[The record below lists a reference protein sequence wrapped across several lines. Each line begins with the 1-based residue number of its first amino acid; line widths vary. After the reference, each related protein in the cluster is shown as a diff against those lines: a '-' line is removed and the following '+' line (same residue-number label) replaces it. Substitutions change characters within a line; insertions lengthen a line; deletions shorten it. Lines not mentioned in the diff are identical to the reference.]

1 MFKRY
6 DFIAK
11 CGIDTGASVC
21 IYEAFST
28 ELLQQ
33 CIIAICIVIIN
44 VFCYPLFKCFFKW
57 LNKKF
62 KLGVSD
68 EEIDKGAKEASDK
81 VKDAVNNK
89 KNDEEKDGKK

>member
-1 MFKRY
+1 MKR

-11 CGIDTGASVC
+11 CGIDAGASVC

-33 CIIAICIVIIN
+33 CIIAVCIVIIN
-44 VFCYPLFKCFFKW
+44 VFCYPLFKCLFKF

-62 KLGVSD
+62 KLDIKD
-68 EEIDKGAKEASDK
+68 EEIEKEAKDASDK
-81 VKDAVNNK
+81 IKEAVKKAKDK
-89 KNDEEKDGKK
+89 DDGEK